1 VALAGAPLN
10 FRWLRAAMLVGIGSM
25 AVLIALASR
34 EEIVGLAIAIAGSV
48 LAFWLSKQRLPA
60 QG

>member
-1 VALAGAPLN
+1 
-10 FRWLRAAMLVGIGSM
+10 MLVGIGSM